1 MFLFLFTEFDDSD
14 DDGIIYVRAGSLYS
28 KYGFVMPML
37 IVVFTVIVMLLI
49 IAKGI
54 SCMMRKR
61 GERYR
66 QALLASKNSIV
77 YQKLSEEIAGPQTPK
92 LNRYQPI
99 NQV

>member
-1 MFLFLFTEFDDSD
+1 MIFFFIEFDDSD
-14 DDGIIYVRAGSLYS
+14 NESVIYLRAGSLYS

-37 IVVFTVIVMLLI
+37 IVVFTVIVVLLI

-77 YQKLSEEIAGPQTPK
+77 YQKLSEDIVGPQTPK